1 VVDVADVIDRLVDD
15 RRWPTYR
22 NSHELSKLES
32 LAHEAYDRSTFDGY
46 LSYVLITH
54 QVSEDYVL
62 ILLKHAQFTL
72 SISLALHGF
81 SWRFPSMQVGDKLEG
96 QMFGKLLELL
106 ENSIEFGGKE
116 RLIQVCREMNQTRNR
131 LAHHLVAGLTLQ
143 ELASLANEYQEK
155 HNELVDLFNDA
166 DGEFSCFYFV
176 VVHDGGWD
184 RLIRQKLN
192 SASNAS
198 NESERQRWE
207 YVSERLR
214 EGRVQSPI
222 RRIGAWEF

>member
-1 VVDVADVIDRLVDD
+1 VVDVADVIDSLVDD
-15 RRWPTYR
+15 GKWPTYR

-32 LAHEAYDRSTFDGY
+32 LANEAYDRSTFDGY

-81 SWRFPSMQVGDKLEG
+81 SWRFPSAQIGDKLEG

-106 ENSIEFGGKE
+106 DNSIEFGGKE
-116 RLIQVCREMNQTRNR
+116 RLIQVCREMNQARNR
-131 LAHHLVAGLTLQ
+131 LAHRLVGGLTLQ

-155 HNELVDLFNDA
+155 YVELVDLFNDA
-166 DGEFSCFYFV
+166 DEEFSYFYYV
-176 VVHDGGWD
+176 VVHDDGWD
-184 RLIRQKLN
+184 RLIRQKLS

-198 NESERQRWE
+198 NETERQKWE
-207 YVSERLR
+207 YVSDRLR
-214 EGRVQSPI
+214 EGRAHSPI
-222 RRIGAWEF
+222 QIQAT